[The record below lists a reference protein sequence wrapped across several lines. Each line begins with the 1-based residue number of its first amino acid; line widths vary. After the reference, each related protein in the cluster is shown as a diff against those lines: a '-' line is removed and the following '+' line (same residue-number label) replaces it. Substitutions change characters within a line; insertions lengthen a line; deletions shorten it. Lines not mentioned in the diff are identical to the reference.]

1 MRCTFKSRASPWA
14 LFMTLSLTSI
24 HSNRIDSCSNIH
36 TSMPPLPHPLCIDVA
51 ISSPARS
58 LDWMPSRHYDKIIL
72 GAGLYGLHAAERCGR
87 LDQSVLVLE
96 YDNEPFL
103 RATYVNQARIHQG
116 CHYPRSFHTAMK
128 SARYFQRFNE
138 DYGFYINKSFKQ
150 GYSISS
156 EMSWTNA
163 KQFKGFSRPPRY
175 PAKKRNL
182 RDSSEPASSTQH
194 ISRKDT
200 RTSPACCAIT

>member
-1 MRCTFKSRASPWA
+1 
-14 LFMTLSLTSI
+14 
-24 HSNRIDSCSNIH
+24 
-36 TSMPPLPHPLCIDVA
+36 
-51 ISSPARS
+51 
-58 LDWMPSRHYDKIIL
+58 MPSRHYDKIIL

-87 LDQSVLVLE
+87 HDQSVLVLE

-116 CHYPRSFHTAMK
+116 YHYPRSFHTAMK

-163 KQFKGFSRPPRY
+163 KQFKDFCGAAKIPCEETQ
-175 PAKKRNL
+175 PAQFFRSGL
-182 RDSSEPASSTQH
+182 VDAAYVTEGHPHVA
-194 ISRKDT
+194 
-200 RTSPACCAIT
+200 ACCAIT